1 MLFQELFGL
10 LLGGIP
16 CVFELALDEAYDGLR
31 VLDPIEKLVE
41 GLYGFPEGDVAA
53 WSDPLFFHPQI
64 TQIAPLALIAQIIVS
79 ESLLLAQGLLDF
91 RTRQRRRSDR
101 IDPVWVLQYLP
112 VCARIVARYARGAFS
127 LGLGRGGFCCAHVV
141 EEETP

>member
-16 CVFELALDEAYDGLR
+16 CVFELALEEAYDGLR

-53 WSDPLFFHPQI
+53 WSDPLFFIHR
-64 TQIAPLALIAQIIVS
+64 LHRL
-79 ESLLLAQGLLDF
+79 
-91 RTRQRRRSDR
+91 RRLR
-101 IDPVWVLQYLP
+101 
-112 VCARIVARYARGAFS
+112 
-127 LGLGRGGFCCAHVV
+127 
-141 EEETP
+141 